1 MAEKTTQRKRRR
13 TPWLTT
19 VEAARYMRMTDA
31 AEVEALVE
39 ARKLR
44 PDGRAG
50 QAGTFLF
57 LTATLDRYV
66 RSLVREGRKLTRPKE
81 PRAPSVRRSVATGVA
96 KGRALRPAV
105 AALPAPKRSAAAQVQ
120 TPIEGQCKTGTRG
133 RSNIGVAVGSIKGY
147 CEALWQAVETG
158 HAGKRAQELAARQ
171 PELEPEKQLA
181 LQQDT
186 QAYRDVLT
194 AAAKQGQAVR
204 DAWRAAQGW
213 VDPKADGPL
222 PRVRPSSVGN
232 RERVVPV
239 RGSQEVMRGRSYR
252 DLLREATAEALGEDP
267 VAAVLVKRRGPK
279 TRLGALPGG

>member
-1 MAEKTTQRKRRR
+1 MAEKTTQRKQRR

-50 QAGTFLF
+50 QAGTHLF
-57 LTATLDRYV
+57 LTATLDRFV
-66 RSLVREGRKLTRPKE
+66 RSLVREGRKLTRPE
-81 PRAPSVRRSVATGVA
+81 GPRAPSVRRSVATGVV
-96 KGRALRPAV
+96 KGRALRPAA
-105 AALPAPKRSAAAQVQ
+105 AALPAPKRSAATRTPVPQKAAGAELDLQVQ
-120 TPIEGQCKTGTRG
+120 GQCKTGTRG

-171 PELEPEKQLA
+171 SELEPEKQLA

-186 QAYRDVLT
+186 QAYRDALT
-194 AAAKQGQAVR
+194 AAATQGQAVR
-204 DAWRAAQGW
+204 DAWRKAQGW

-222 PRVRPSSVGN
+222 PRVRPSSFGN

-239 RGSQEVMRGRSYR
+239 RGSQDVMRGRSYR

-267 VAAVLVKRRGPK
+267 V
-279 TRLGALPGG
+279 